1 MALKEVKAS
10 PRVAFL
16 LPSLRGGGV
25 ERVTLELSR
34 GLVKSGL
41 GVDLVLGKAEGP
53 LMGQVPPGVRI
64 VDLGLSQRLRLVRAY
79 FPLKKYLRQNRPD
92 WFIPVWD
99 FLEFVPLQA
108 AWSTGIRT
116 LMVLHNTTDCI
127 SALPLVKRFL
137 AWPTMRLSLRGTWA
151 RKRRGLAELGAVS
164 KGVLDDFKAKFGLD
178 LSWARLLPNPLDV
191 QRVRALAREETKH
204 PWSQGP
210 EGYFLAVGRL
220 HPQKG
225 FDLALEAIAL
235 LKRHGLKVRLLIL
248 GEGPESE
255 RLLALRRRLG
265 LEGDVEFGGFAP
277 NPYPFI
283 KRAKGLVMS
292 SVYEGLPLVL
302 LEALALGT
310 PVVAARGKGGIGE
323 ALGEGRFG
331 LLVERTAEGLAQG
344 IARVMRGDYPR
355 PSPEALQAHLS
366 VYSLQNSVRAYL
378 EAMGLGEYA

>member
-151 RKRRGLAELGAVS
+151 RKRRGLA
-164 KGVLDDFKAKFGLD
+164 
-178 LSWARLLPNPLDV
+178 
-191 QRVRALAREETKH
+191 
-204 PWSQGP
+204 
-210 EGYFLAVGRL
+210 VGRL

-248 GEGPESE
+248 GEGPENE